1 MSVKKVI
8 AIVVIL
14 ILVAIIVFVAVNLYQ
29 IEVIMNEGV
38 AEPVNRDDYT
48 LMSFELSESSGNAMS
63 TEKNNSQSMRLS
75 FETVYID
82 VPETD
87 GYKKI
92 ALDEEK
98 RKNLEAELLALIE
111 KHNLKEWDG
120 FNEHLQVMDASN
132 GFSFHVLYENEEK
145 IVASGGFMFPDNYI
159 AVFKDIKEVFVK
171 YCN

>member
-8 AIVVIL
+8 AIVSLL

-48 LMSFELSESSGNAMS
+48 IMSFELLESSGNAMS
-63 TEKNNSQSMRLS
+63 TEKNNSQSMRLN

-92 ALDEEK
+92 KLDEET
-98 RKNLEAELLALIE
+98 RKSLESDLLALIE
-111 KHNLKEWDG
+111 SHNLKEWDG
-120 FNEHLQVMDASN
+120 FDEHLQVMDASN
-132 GFSFHVLYENEEK
+132 GFSFNLLYANDEELK
-145 IVASGGFMFPDNYI
+145 ASGGFAFPDNYGE
-159 AVFKDIKEVFVK
+159 VFAATKEVFLK
-171 YCN
+171 YA